1 MLMTRTSTRY
11 EAIASYI
18 WRCACN
24 ARSGNDD
31 QPTRVRFD
39 VEVRNRLK
47 PTLRRGYF
55 GNAVLGTVTSTCL
68 YGDILSKPL
77 SYAAGKIR
85 EAAERMDDE
94 YMRSTLDFIKSH
106 EDVTLLR
113 NNLHVRGY
121 TDSPFLGNPNL
132 YIGSLI
138 NLQFYAA
145 YFGWGKP
152 TYVGSSVLRN
162 DGKSFI
168 LPSPEYDGSL
178 IIALRLQTEYMDSFK
193 KFFYQDMQA

>member
-1 MLMTRTSTRY
+1 MLMTRTPTRY
-11 EAIASYI
+11 EAIASHI
-18 WRCACN
+18 WRCACK

-47 PTLRRGYF
+47 PTLPRGYF

-94 YMRSTLDFIKSH
+94 YIRSTLDFIKSH

-121 TDSPFLGNPNL
+121 TDAPFLGNPNL

-138 NLQFYAA
+138 NLQVYAA
-145 YFGWGKP
+145 DFGWGKP
-152 TYVGSSVLRN
+152 TYVGSGVLRN

-168 LPSPEYDGSL
+168 LPSPEDDGSL